1 METRPVH
8 ILSVGTAVPGLPI
21 DNARLARR
29 FGMTETWRQWVDTFV
44 GAGTR
49 HLSVD
54 LDTGEPRWS
63 LTDLAATAAQRALDA
78 AGLAGPDVDLVVMGT
93 ATPDQLMPTTAT
105 MVADR
110 LGIDGVPAFQLQSG
124 CSGAVQALQ
133 VAHQFLASGT
143 KRTAL
148 VIGAD
153 TTAKYFDTTADLS
166 TLPPAQLVNF
176 LLFGDAAGAV
186 VLGTGAGRGARAL
199 VHRVGTTLTGL
210 GREPGQT
217 LRWYGPADRGEK
229 SQEPAIGE
237 NYKEIEESVPPMAA
251 EIARVLL
258 ADLDWQES
266 EVDYL
271 LPPQLSARMS
281 EKILPLLGFPA
292 AEEIACVTETG
303 NTGNALPF
311 LQLERALDEM
321 VPGDRALGIAV
332 ESSKWIRAG
341 FAVERV

>member
-1 METRPVH
+1 
-8 ILSVGTAVPGLPI
+8 
-21 DNARLARR
+21 
-29 FGMTETWRQWVDTFV
+29 VDTFV

-49 HLSVD
+49 HQSVD
-54 LDTGEPRWS
+54 LDTGERRWS

-78 AGLAGPDVDLVVMGT
+78 AGVTGPDVDLVVMGT
-93 ATPDQLMPTTAT
+93 ATPDQLMPAT
-105 MVADR
+105 VNMVADR

-153 TTAKYFDTTADLS
+153 TTAKYFDTTAKYFDTTADLS
-166 TLPPAQLVNF
+166 ALPPAQLVNF

-186 VLGTGAGRGARAL
+186 VLGTGAGRGTRAL

-210 GREPGQT
+210 GREPGKT
-217 LRWYGPADRGEK
+217 PRWYGPADRGEK
-229 SQEPAIGE
+229 SREPAIGE

-258 ADLDWQES
+258 AELDWQES

-292 AEEIACVTETG
+292 AEEIVCVTETG
-303 NTGNALPF
+303 TTGTALPF

-321 VPGDRALGIAV
+321 VPGDRALWIAV